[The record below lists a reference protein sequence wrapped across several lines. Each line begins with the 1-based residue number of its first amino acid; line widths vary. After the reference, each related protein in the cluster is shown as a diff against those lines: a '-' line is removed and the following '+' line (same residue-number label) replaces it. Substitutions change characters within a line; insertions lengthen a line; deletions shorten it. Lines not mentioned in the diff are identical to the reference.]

1 LVARSITG
9 FPTFARNQPADD
21 GNVEALAGEHIA
33 RRAALDAAFGQAA
46 MDAFDDV
53 AALAKV
59 GAPHPFFLALMAIEL
74 ILPPILVLLWLTAV
88 GAPDLS
94 PDARRA
100 ASTSAM
106 KLKATDDDSAF

>member
-1 LVARSITG
+1 
-9 FPTFARNQPADD
+9 
-21 GNVEALAGEHIA
+21 
-33 RRAALDAAFGQAA
+33 
-46 MDAFDDV
+46 
-53 AALAKV
+53 
-59 GAPHPFFLALMAIEL
+59 MAIEL